1 MVLRAVAQADGIP
14 ALSIYFRDP
23 EGNLLDLMAEE
34 GNTAR

>member
-14 ALSIYFRDP
+14 ALSIFFRDSG
-23 EGNLLDLMAEE
+23 GNLLDLVAEE